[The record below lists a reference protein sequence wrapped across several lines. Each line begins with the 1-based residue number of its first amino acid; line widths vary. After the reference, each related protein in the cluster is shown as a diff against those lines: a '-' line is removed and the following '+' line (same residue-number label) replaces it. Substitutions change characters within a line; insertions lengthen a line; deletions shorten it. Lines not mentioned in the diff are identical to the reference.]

1 MNSSAGCQVSAAT
14 CGAVTLVWGRLYGC
28 IGLSW
33 TVLSH
38 TSHECSDISLDEDG
52 EVRTEESGWECLQM
66 PFALVVLA
74 LPLLSGEVAI
84 PGKLRE
90 NWYLI
95 LFVDLIACFPF
106 SS

>member
-14 CGAVTLVWGRLYGC
+14 CGAVAFMWGGLHGC

-33 TVLSH
+33 KVLSH
-38 TSHECSDISLDEDG
+38 TFHECSDISLDEGWGG
-52 EVRTEESGWECLQM
+52 EDRRESLGMLA
-66 PFALVVLA
+66 FAVEVLA
-74 LPLLSGEVAI
+74 LPLLSGELAI

-95 LFVDLIACFPF
+95 LFVDLIVCFPF
-106 SS
+106 SC